1 MIWVLECSAYTTRV
15 AAWRVAGWKT
25 GDCSSVS
32 CVFSFNAGVKVI
44 ITGWAMDPMT
54 TFEDLGR
61 FKDCRGRKSLLLP
74 LAPCTVCV
82 AQRMV
87 GSRLMFQS

>member
-1 MIWVLECSAYTTRV
+1 M
-15 AAWRVAGWKT
+15 VAGWNT
-25 GDCSSVS
+25 DDCSPVS
-32 CVFSFNAGVKVI
+32 CVFSLNAGVKVI

-54 TFEDLGR
+54 MFEDLGR

-74 LAPCTVCV
+74 LAPYTVCA

-87 GSRLMFQS
+87 GLSLMLQS